1 MNILG
6 IDYGSK
12 NIGLAIAYQEKDGF
26 IVVGYKTLDNGNG
39 FNNLI
44 EDLKNI
50 IKQER
55 IIKIVVG
62 LPIGLKGIKTRQTI
76 VTEKF
81 INTLKLEIDIPIVT
95 EDERFTSALAK
106 KMPHRN
112 IHEQSARII
121 LQSHIEKLIH

>member
-26 IVVGYKTLDNGNG
+26 IVVGYKTLDNNPD
-39 FNNLI
+39 NLTK
-44 EDLKNI
+44 ELNNI
-50 IKQER
+50 IKQEH
-55 IIKIVVG
+55 IKKIVVG
-62 LPIGLKGIKTRQTI
+62 LPIGLKDIKTRQTI

-81 INTLKLEIDIPIVT
+81 IDTLKLEIDIPIVT

-106 KMPHRN
+106 NLPHRN
-112 IHEQSARII
+112 IHEQSAKII
-121 LQSHIEKLIH
+121 LQSYIEKLIH